1 MIQSLDEDV
10 EGLTST
16 IIVLQQE
23 LKHKN
28 EKIAQLEAEI
38 ARLAPVN
45 PENFG
50 TDLTAQH
57 PQFEDSPS
65 QEIHVENGTPE

>member
-1 MIQSLDEDV
+1 VIQSLDEDV

-28 EKIAQLEAEI
+28 EKIAHLEAEL

-50 TDLTAQH
+50 SDLTGH

-65 QEIHVENGTPE
+65 QEIPVEMKNTE